1 MKSLIIVRWPN
12 YWKGKDKFTIL
23 WIQKSN
29 LRWFCE
35 DDLLDG
41 KDVLGMDGVTEILE
55 KEIHLFIIGFLMF
68 EILTILIF
76 ITPLKGYFWPTLK

>member
-1 MKSLIIVRWPN
+1 
-12 YWKGKDKFTIL
+12 
-23 WIQKSN
+23 
-29 LRWFCE
+29 
-35 DDLLDG
+35 
-41 KDVLGMDGVTEILE
+41 MDGVTEILE